1 MKRLYTSFWYLKSA
15 SNTNLQNI
23 KVSFRVEKSH
33 DLLITIY
40 VLLNNE
46 HRTTDINTN
55 QKAIFMPTFLSS
67 NDFAAS
73 GDYIKPT
80 VFETITFVSKQ
91 ETAEA
96 QQSIMCTLDAD
107 FLNLFVKTLTK
118 YLAFIIII
126 QWAHEVFTL

>member
-40 VLLNNE
+40 VLLNIE

-55 QKAIFMPTFLSS
+55 QKAIFRFHAQLSS
-67 NDFAAS
+67 V
-73 GDYIKPT
+73 PT
-80 VFETITFVSKQ
+80 ILQQVVITSN
-91 ETAEA
+91 
-96 QQSIMCTLDAD
+96 QQ
-107 FLNLFVKTLTK
+107 FLQL
-118 YLAFIIII
+118 
-126 QWAHEVFTL
+126 

>member
-40 VLLNNE
+40 VLLNNNE
-46 HRTTDINTN
+46 HRTTNINTN
-55 QKAIFMPTFLSS
+55 QKATFMPTFLSS

-80 VFETITFVSKQ
+80 AFETCPQT
-91 ETAEA
+91 T
-96 QQSIMCTLDAD
+96 DR
-107 FLNLFVKTLTK
+107 
-118 YLAFIIII
+118 
-126 QWAHEVFTL
+126 